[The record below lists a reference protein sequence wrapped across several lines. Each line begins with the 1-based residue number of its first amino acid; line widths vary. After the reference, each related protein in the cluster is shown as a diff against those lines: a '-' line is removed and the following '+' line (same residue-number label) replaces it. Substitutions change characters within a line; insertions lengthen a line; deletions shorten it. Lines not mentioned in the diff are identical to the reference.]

1 MAFDLFKFLSTGN
14 GEAGDPTPKPS
25 PKGGPSSSGSQLDK
39 MSTWDKIAYGQ
50 NNTGQARY
58 AEDKARESAP
68 KRTLAPSNPRPKPA
82 AAAPPNKLGE
92 MSVWDKFLYGQSN
105 SGQAQFA
112 DAQAKGET
120 PAQQS
125 AAQAERKEKWNNP
138 QSRADLEQG
147 QGTVVDF
154 LGAADRGLGSGQ
166 WLTEGGALLK
176 TNQMPG
182 TEKQLESKGRQVAT
196 TELGGE
202 NSETYELTWD
212 QYNALPPRARA
223 AVDANTMLVNAARED
238 REAAITAD
246 EGNDIDQGYFDDVKA
261 MFGEQGGSDLYALS
275 TLRALQQLGISDTK
289 SGDLDNYLNGSALI
303 TEADLAGLSSLAPGA
318 AYEGTDTRA
327 KNAATFSDKALSSL
341 SQVLSDGNNLLSGI
355 GSTHANSQDLDQLFE
370 MLSSR
375 QNFDSL
381 KDGDVSEVL
390 GLFLAQT
397 PGVTPD
403 TLSRYF
409 EDRLNRFDYN
419 AATGKPA
426 SMGVGA
432 PESYISPAEFRGRY
446 YAGGK

>member
-14 GEAGDPTPKPS
+14 GEAGDPPPKPS
-25 PKGGPSSSGSQLDK
+25 PKGGPSSPVSPPDK
-39 MSTWDKIAYGQ
+39 QATWDKISNRPSNGGQ
-50 NNTGQARY
+50 GLYKDATARD
-58 AEDKARESAP
+58 ASSR
-68 KRTLAPSNPRPKPA
+68 RTLAPSNPQQKTA
-82 AAAPPNKLGE
+82 ATPPPNKFWENL
-92 MSVWDKFLYGQSN
+92 
-105 SGQAQFA
+105 AQ
-112 DAQAKGET
+112 EN
-120 PAQQS
+120 

-176 TNQMPG
+176 TTQIPG

-202 NSETYELTWD
+202 NPETYELTWD